1 MLYQN
6 QVQQPSVTFH
16 QPFVASA
23 RPLIAQ
29 QPVEQQRPYTF
40 AENNNP
46 SHVGS
51 AAETSIP
58 PSPFEEPDDRKLLG
72 QWYAQPATPK
82 PDKRP
87 PSKTSESVAPVT
99 SPPSKTS
106 ESVLP
111 VISDV
116 QQGHQ
121 GLNAEAVETVSSVAV
136 NTTVRPPLLDPGL
149 ERPESPT
156 AVMQAKIFELIK
168 KGIPL
173 STFNDPSKATSD
185 SAAVTRDVTIP
196 VGLSS
201 IINQA
206 GTDTVTGLDKE
217 RQTTTSP
224 PPLASVSRETD
235 QEAALQE
242 QQLNSDND
250 TKEGI
255 RLIHSDEDIITT
267 NKGGLQRPAT
277 EQTVTETQCPTMP
290 ISHPADFVISQS
302 LANQLEIDKNIALST
317 LDMDIYSRSLSEER
331 DKDCRTNAS
340 PAETSSYKPDSVKA
354 VSTPQPNQNITKES
368 ENLHFPNK
376 NPSNISSSGMES
388 QTTETVSMMI
398 PQTQPKT
405 TEAVPTIKPQ
415 TQPNTTEVLPAVISQ
430 SQPKTTEAV
439 PTIKP
444 QTQSNTTRAL
454 PAVISQTQPKTTEA
468 IPVNVKGVGK
478 PKTSFGRK
486 DNSKK
491 LKVKFVQPFK
501 KASGSESPSKKITM
515 TWKKKMAAKALLA
528 ETALS
533 AQDEPGPSVDS
544 VAQVKFDNWSTH
556 LSLSQSRK
564 SARNY

>member
-121 GLNAEAVETVSSVAV
+121 GLNAEAVETVSSGAV

-156 AVMQAKIFELIK
+156 AVMQAKIFEMIK
-168 KGIPL
+168 KGTPL

-235 QEAALQE
+235 QEAVLQE

-255 RLIHSDEDIITT
+255 RLIHSDEDITKT

-277 EQTVTETQCPTMP
+277 EQTVTETHCPTMP

-340 PAETSSYKPDSVKA
+340 PAETSSYKPDSVTA
-354 VSTPQPNQNITKES
+354 VSTPQPNHPNITKES
-368 ENLHFPNK
+368 ENLHYPNK
-376 NPSNISSSGMES
+376 NPSNISLSVMES
-388 QTTETVSMMI
+388 QTQSKTTETVSMIIPQTQPKTTEAVSMII

-415 TQPNTTEVLPAVISQ
+415 TQPKTTEVLPVVISQ
-430 SQPKTTEAV
+430 SQPKTPEAV
-439 PTIKP
+439 
-444 QTQSNTTRAL
+444 
-454 PAVISQTQPKTTEA
+454 
-468 IPVNVKGVGK
+468 PVNVKGIGK

-533 AQDEPGPSVDS
+533 AQDEPGPPVDS
-544 VAQVKFDNWSTH
+544 VAQVKIDNWYSH

-564 SARNY
+564 SAPNY